1 MISTYS
7 TLDRGSTNFRIRRNA
22 LIAAMYTGGMSIV
35 VAIFCGWRL
44 VVNARQKDALQDVY
58 WGVQIS
64 YLANLGCQ
72 LASVFFSTI
81 LLAAVNKENAPMIVP
96 WVVGTI
102 AFLAMEAVGTVYS
115 NVLRDHVNHEFDTL
129 CKVEGGFLIFR
140 GALNCV
146 ALHCVLRVYRALKTG
161 VRFGGPEQVE
171 L

>member
-7 TLDRGSTNFRIRRNA
+7 TLDRGTSHFRIRRNA
-22 LIAAMYTGGMSIV
+22 IIAGLYTGLMSIV

-44 VVNARQKDALQDVY
+44 VVNARQKESLQDVY
-58 WGVQIS
+58 WGVQVS

-72 LASVFFSTI
+72 VATLFFSTI
-81 LLAAVNKENAPMIVP
+81 LIAAVNKENAPMIVP
-96 WVVGTI
+96 WVIGTI

-129 CKVEGGFLIFR
+129 CKIEASFLICR
-140 GALNCV
+140 GAIDCL
-146 ALHCVLRVYRALKTG
+146 ALYAVLRVYRALRTG
-161 VRFGGPEQVE
+161 VRFSGPEQVE